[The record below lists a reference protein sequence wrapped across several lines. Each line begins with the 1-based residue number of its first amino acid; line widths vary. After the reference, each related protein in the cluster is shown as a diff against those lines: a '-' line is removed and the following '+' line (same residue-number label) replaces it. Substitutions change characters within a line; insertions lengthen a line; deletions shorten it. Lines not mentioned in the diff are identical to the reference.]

1 MEEYLISKKKRP
13 KESHYLKQEKAEQI
27 KYSYQIEG
35 NQLILDN
42 YFITDLKN
50 KFRNQEIE
58 ITLYLPKGTLLKPDE
73 SMKIMIV
80 PMRTTL
86 WNPNSNNNVYRVED
100 DKVRCLNCSDDE
112 EDQNDNE
119 NNSITITKN
128 GVSIITDTVNGS
140 NNDIKDKNK

>member
-1 MEEYLISKKKRP
+1 
-13 KESHYLKQEKAEQI
+13 
-27 KYSYQIEG
+27 
-35 NQLILDN
+35 
-42 YFITDLKN
+42 
-50 KFRNQEIE
+50 
-58 ITLYLPKGTLLKPDE
+58 
-73 SMKIMIV
+73 
-80 PMRTTL
+80 MRTTL

-140 NNDIKDKNK
+140 NNDIKG

>member
-1 MEEYLISKKKRP
+1 
-13 KESHYLKQEKAEQI
+13 
-27 KYSYQIEG
+27 
-35 NQLILDN
+35 
-42 YFITDLKN
+42 
-50 KFRNQEIE
+50 
-58 ITLYLPKGTLLKPDE
+58 LPKGTLLKPDE

-119 NNSITITKN
+119 NNSLPLLRM
-128 GVSIITDTVNGS
+128 VFLL
-140 NNDIKDKNK
+140 

>member
-1 MEEYLISKKKRP
+1 
-13 KESHYLKQEKAEQI
+13 
-27 KYSYQIEG
+27 
-35 NQLILDN
+35 
-42 YFITDLKN
+42 
-50 KFRNQEIE
+50 
-58 ITLYLPKGTLLKPDE
+58 
-73 SMKIMIV
+73 
-80 PMRTTL
+80 MRTTL

-140 NNDIKDKNK
+140 NNDIKELKINKDGIIIKRK